1 MTFVLHGLGVSRGVA
16 IGRAVRLDDGHY
28 EVPRRQVGRAERAAE
43 CARLD
48 HATATVH
55 REFDLFKRHIPNDAP
70 TEISALLG
78 VHAMILDDP
87 ALTEKPRALIL
98 ERGMNA
104 EWALSETAD
113 DLVAIFEAMDDA
125 YLRERKHDVMQVVGR
140 LRKAL
145 AGASPA
151 TESQPT
157 QANSDPA
164 DALQSDAMRVLV
176 ANDLAPA
183 DMLQFRATGQGEAQR
198 NTVAFCTEVGGRT
211 SHTAILARSMN
222 VPAVVGVHEASQ
234 WINDGDW
241 LIIDGEAGAV
251 IVSPDESVL
260 AAYRKRLD
268 EQRAAQRV
276 LAGSRLRP
284 AITRDGRE
292 ISLEANIELPDDAI
306 AAMQANASAV
316 GLFRSEFLFMN
327 RGELPGEDEQYEAY
341 RRTVEAMQ
349 GRPVTIRT
357 LDIGADKALQSEDAR
372 PTLGTENPALGLRA
386 IRYSLSE
393 PEMFRTQLRA
403 MLRAATH
410 GPVRILVPMLSTAAE
425 IDATLG
431 HIQQARIELVER
443 GDAVPPPVPV
453 GGMIEIPAAALA
465 IRAFTQKLDFL
476 SIGTN
481 DLIQYTLAID
491 RTDADVADLYDPLH
505 PAVLGLIALTIRAGE
520 QAGIDVA
527 VCGEMAGDAQL
538 TRLLLGMG
546 LRHFSMQAAQI
557 PYVKA
562 EILGTRFD
570 EAQQLAAQALEQYD
584 ARAIRELLRAN
595 QSPGSA

>member
-1 MTFVLHGLGVSRGVA
+1 
-16 IGRAVRLDDGHY
+16 VRLDDSHY
-28 EVPRRQVGRAERAAE
+28 EVPRRQISECDRAAE
-43 CARLD
+43 CERLD
-48 HATATVH
+48 HATAAVH
-55 REFDLFKRHIPNDAP
+55 HEFDLFERHIPADAP

-104 EWALSETAD
+104 EWALAETAD
-113 DLVAIFEAMDDA
+113 DLMAVFEAMDDA

-145 AGASPA
+145 AGVSNTTP
-151 TESQPT
+151 
-157 QANSDPA
+157 QADE
-164 DALQSDAMRVLV
+164 LQSDALRVLV

-183 DMLQFRATGQGEAQR
+183 DMLQFRATGQGDAQR
-198 NTVAFCTEVGGRT
+198 STVAFCTEVGGRT

-222 VPAVVGVHEASQ
+222 VPAVVGVQEASV
-234 WINDGDW
+234 WIKDGDW

-251 IVSPDESVL
+251 IVAPDEAVL
-260 AAYRKRLD
+260 AAYRTRLD
-268 EQRAAQRV
+268 EQRAAQHA
-276 LAGSRLRP
+276 LSGIRLRP
-284 AITRDGRE
+284 AVTRDGRE
-292 ISLEANIELPDDAI
+292 ISLEANIELPDDTS

-327 RGELPGEDEQYEAY
+327 RSELPNEDEQYEAY

-357 LDIGADKALQSEDAR
+357 LDIGADKTLQSEDAR
-372 PTLGTENPALGLRA
+372 PTVGTENPALGLRA
-386 IRYSLSE
+386 IRYSLSQ

-403 MLRAATH
+403 MLRAASH
-410 GPVRILVPMLSTAAE
+410 GPLRILVPMLSNAAE
-425 IDATLG
+425 IDATLA
-431 HIQQARIELVER
+431 HIEQARAELVER
-443 GDAVPPPVPV
+443 GCAPPPPVPV
-453 GGMIEIPAAALA
+453 GGMIEIPAAALS
-465 IRAFTQKLDFL
+465 IRAFTQRLDFL

-491 RTDADVADLYDPLH
+491 RTDSEVADLYDPLH
-505 PAVLGLIALTIRAGE
+505 PAVLGLIAMTIRAGE

-562 EILGTRFD
+562 EILGTSFVD
-570 EAQQLAAQALEQYD
+570 AQELAAIALEQHD
-584 ARAIRELLRAN
+584 ARAIRKLLLA
-595 QSPGSA
+595 